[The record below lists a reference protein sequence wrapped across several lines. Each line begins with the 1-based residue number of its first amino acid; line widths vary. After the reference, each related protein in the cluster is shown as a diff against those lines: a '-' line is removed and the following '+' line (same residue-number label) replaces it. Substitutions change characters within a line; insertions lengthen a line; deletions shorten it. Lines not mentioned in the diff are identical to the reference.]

1 MPDSALHSYAPSR
14 LVQTPVSATRSPYS
28 EASSLPVAL
37 STPLGLPVYSTS
49 GFDFISLLSRVANRP
64 DPKIQLGPVD
74 MSCSF
79 VVVDARRYDYPIV
92 YASPSFC
99 RLTGYSDDEIL
110 GRNCRFLQSPD
121 GRVQRGEARRHT
133 SPEAVQAL
141 KAACVA
147 HKECQTSMIN
157 YRKGGQP
164 FINLVTIVPV
174 PDGDTDDVSYFI
186 GFQVD
191 LAEQPNAILQKL
203 RDGSYVVDYSRRA
216 PFSAPNAPM
225 QRNWRTASAAMAG
238 ASSEL
243 HSLLADPSFLDAF
256 PSALPGSAGSGV
268 VPSTVAAASTSTTPS
283 PATDQPTDPYDGN
296 KPLSLLLLAA
306 SPDFIHV
313 VSLKGVFLY
322 VAPSVRDVLG
332 YEPAELVGRSLAE
345 FCHRADVV
353 PLTREL
359 KDSSVTPGTGTPA
372 AVANARAES
381 RRKVDLLFRIRTKGG
396 ELVWLECRGR
406 LHAEPGKA
414 RKAIIL
420 SGRVRSMPQL
430 GWAPVARAGGLAPTT
445 TTTRREESGEEVKAE
460 EQHEFW
466 GLVSAGGTWLF
477 AGHAVQD
484 VLGWGATEVIGRMVG
499 DFIGGA
505 APMEA
510 QHALNDAL
518 ARVCGRAGVGE
529 PQQESRAVSCDMKRK
544 DGTQLLVH
552 VTFYRSTDST
562 PTWAEAGTTQ
572 RPVVCQVRQLG
583 ADALGQGAHLMHP
596 RGESV
601 FDELGSRRERSWQY
615 ELQQLK
621 YANERLQEEVRS
633 LEGLVDGAVQQHRKA
648 HPQAQP
654 VRARRREQ
662 EQQVPSP
669 VVSMPMPVPVAQPSA
684 SYTHPPPHAHPQAMS
699 MTPLSQLSEVASYSS
714 ALPADPQMQGWRPSY
729 PYPTNMP
736 SQHHRLAS
744 SSSHG
749 SSRQHVTLP
758 MKRTWDG
765 SADDGPT

>member
-1 MPDSALHSYAPSR
+1 
-14 LVQTPVSATRSPYS
+14 
-28 EASSLPVAL
+28 
-37 STPLGLPVYSTS
+37 
-49 GFDFISLLSRVANRP
+49 
-64 DPKIQLGPVD
+64 
-74 MSCSF
+74 
-79 VVVDARRYDYPIV
+79 
-92 YASPSFC
+92 
-99 RLTGYSDDEIL
+99 
-110 GRNCRFLQSPD
+110 
-121 GRVQRGEARRHT
+121 
-133 SPEAVQAL
+133 
-141 KAACVA
+141 
-147 HKECQTSMIN
+147 MIN
-157 YRKGGQP
+157 YRKGGQA

-174 PDGDTDDVSYFI
+174 SDGDPDNVSYFV

-203 RDGSYVVDYSRRA
+203 RDGSYIVDYSRRP
-216 PFSAPNAPM
+216 PFSAPSVPV

-256 PSALPGSAGSGV
+256 PSALPGSPGSGV
-268 VPSTVAAASTSTTPS
+268 VPSTVTVPSTSTTPA
-283 PATDQPTDPYDGN
+283 PAADQPMDPYDGN

-332 YEPAELVGRSLAE
+332 YEPVELVGRSLAE

-372 AVANARAES
+372 AIAHARTES
-381 RRKVDLLFRIRTKGG
+381 RRKVDLLFRIRTKSG

-430 GWAPVARAGGLAPTT
+430 GWAPVARAGGLAPAATVT
-445 TTTRREESGEEVKAE
+445 KREENGEEVKTE

-499 DFIGGA
+499 DFVGGA
-505 APMEA
+505 VPVEA

-518 ARVCGRAGVGE
+518 ARVCGRAGL
-529 PQQESRAVSCDMKRK
+529 PQESCTVKCEMKRK
-544 DGTQLLVH
+544 DGTQVFAW
-552 VTFYRSTDST
+552 VTFFRSPDSA
-562 PTWAEAGTTQ
+562 PVWPEAGATQ
-572 RPVVCQVRQLG
+572 RPVVCQVRQPSM
-583 ADALGQGAHLMHP
+583 DGQGARLMHA
-596 RGESV
+596 REEGV
-601 FDELGSRRERSWQY
+601 FDEFGAPRERSWQY

-633 LEGLVDGAVQQHRKA
+633 LEVMVDGAVQQHAKV
-648 HPQAQP
+648 HPRSRP
-654 VRARRREQ
+654 RRQEQ
-662 EQQVPSP
+662 EQQVRSP
-669 VVSMPMPVPVAQPSA
+669 VVPMPIPVPIPQPST
-684 SYTHPPPHAHPQAMS
+684 SYAHPPPHPQAMS

-714 ALPADPQMQGWRPSY
+714 ALRGDPQVQQTWRPPY
-729 PYPTNMP
+729 PYHTNMP
-736 SQHHRLAS
+736 SQHQRMTAAYSPHS
-744 SSSHG
+744 

-758 MKRTWDG
+758 MKRAWDG
-765 SADDGPT
+765 SADGGPT